1 MNCWCGIQSNKN
13 KNSFS
18 YTTMLIT
25 EPEKILEVAKQA
37 KNVAVVGISKNKE
50 RASYEIA
57 EQIMNRYNLFLV
69 NPKYAGEKI
78 LGKNVLSSMK
88 EIKESIDIVD
98 VFRNPNF
105 VEEIV
110 KEAIEVNA
118 RVIWFQPGSENMEVI
133 EKYKE
138 RIDIIYNSCLGVV
151 SKMI

>member
-1 MNCWCGIQSNKN
+1 
-13 KNSFS
+13 
-18 YTTMLIT
+18 MLIT
-25 EPEKILEVAKQA
+25 EPEKILEVARQA
-37 KNVAVVGISKNKE
+37 RNVAVVGISKNKE

-69 NPKYAGEKI
+69 NPKYAGEEI
-78 LGKNVLSSMK
+78 LGKIVLSSMK

>member
-1 MNCWCGIQSNKN
+1 
-13 KNSFS
+13 
-18 YTTMLIT
+18 MLIT